1 MLASFRGS
9 LEPARHVEVDADCRC
24 ANDEKLSVQLCLL
37 PRWRR
42 GRTPLTSANG
52 MFQRVLRSVAES
64 KCSREPRAPPLKRL
78 STQRLLSSQTCAKTC
93 QALAKGLF
101 ETFEASSNSCSRQSS
116 ALPHRVGCNLC
127 ELPRCLSQLLQWM
140 LMPGPGLRAGTLG
153 GAAPFVLHQPSLF
166 AGESSV
172 LKAVRP

>member
-52 MFQRVLRSVAES
+52 LFPNHVH
-64 KCSREPRAPPLKRL
+64 L

-116 ALPHRVGCNLC
+116 ALPHRVGCNLS
-127 ELPRCLSQLLQWM
+127 ELPRCLSQLRQWM

-166 AGESSV
+166 AGESSA